1 MAVLYIFYVTFDVFF
16 FLFQYK
22 QPQILLDM
30 ERAVRAVL
38 KDIETERDLDAECD
52 SLMKLMG
59 KAAGDARET

>member
-1 MAVLYIFYVTFDVFF
+1 MTICIYILRNNFVWY
-16 FLFQYK
+16 LQYK